1 MPGKNVAP
9 DEDPAS
15 TRVDCDSCVEFRLGE
30 TEANA
35 ERDWSRATDCRV
47 LLRRHQDSAECV
59 AREPR

>member
-1 MPGKNVAP
+1 MPGLNVAP
-9 DEDPAS
+9 DGDPAS
-15 TRVDCDSCVEFRLGE
+15 ARIDCDSCEEFRLGE

-47 LLRRHQDSAECV
+47 LLKRHQDSAECV

>member
-1 MPGKNVAP
+1 MPGNSVAP
-9 DEDPAS
+9 EGNPVSAHP
-15 TRVDCDSCVEFRLGE
+15 VCDSCEEFRLGE

-47 LLRRHQDSAECV
+47 LLKRHQDSADCV

>member
-9 DEDPAS
+9 GGEPAS
-15 TRVDCDSCVEFRLGE
+15 VGVDCDSCEEFRQGE
-30 TEANA
+30 TEADA

>member
-1 MPGKNVAP
+1 MPGNSVAP
-9 DEDPAS
+9 DGNAAS
-15 TRVDCDSCVEFRLGE
+15 TRAVCESCEKYRLSE

>member
-9 DEDPAS
+9 DGHPAS
-15 TRVDCDSCVEFRLGE
+15 TRVDCDSCEEFRLGE

>member
-1 MPGKNVAP
+1 MPGNSVAL

>member
-1 MPGKNVAP
+1 MPGMNVAP
-9 DEDPAS
+9 GGEPAS
-15 TRVDCDSCVEFRLGE
+15 ARVVCASCEEFRQGE
-30 TEANA
+30 TEADD